1 MLLKDSLTQ
10 VRVDWSTEK
19 KLGTIIFCRT
29 SYCKILDPTIAQE
42 LAMADP
48 RPDVMEIERR
58 RIKRMEMKDQIKY
71 ELTSSYS
78 ESASS
83 FHPSSGDFI
92 GGKPIRK

>member
-1 MLLKDSLTQ
+1 
-10 VRVDWSTEK
+10 
-19 KLGTIIFCRT
+19 
-29 SYCKILDPTIAQE
+29 
-42 LAMADP
+42 MADP

-92 GGKPIRK
+92 GGKPIRKWSAYHLSLDYSSINIRWIIIYDSSGIASHSFRYQIL

>member
-10 VRVDWSTEK
+10 VRVDCSIEK
-19 KLGTIIFCRT
+19 NLG
-29 SYCKILDPTIAQE
+29 SNKILDPTIAQE